1 MKKWITKHGIT
12 VIRLDGIRC
21 NCFAIE
27 TKNEKWLVDTSALS
41 DRNRIIKQME
51 MNDIVSLDGIILT
64 HAHINHVASAA
75 SFAEEYQC
83 PVYIHDSE
91 LHFVQTGD
99 CLIPKA
105 SNSVAGFIERIVSQ
119 IPFLN
124 KYPACRDAKAIPLD
138 EPLIWDEHIR
148 IIETPGHSEGGISIL
163 IDNEIAIVGD
173 IMKSG
178 LLQMKP
184 AWANQPGLIEVSWK
198 KLLQEECELF
208 LPSHGKEILRA
219 QIEKELEKK
228 ELEKK

>member
-27 TKNEKWLVDTSALS
+27 TENEKWLVDTSALS
-41 DRNRIIKQME
+41 DRNRIIKQLE

-75 SFAEEYQC
+75 LFAGEYQC

-99 CLIPKA
+99 CLTPKA
-105 SNSVAGFIERIVSQ
+105 SNSLAGFVERMVSQ
-119 IPFLN
+119 ISFLN
-124 KYPACRDAKAIPLD
+124 KYPACRDAKAIPFD
-138 EPLIWDEHIR
+138 EPLIWNEYIR

-163 IDNEIAIVGD
+163 IDDEIAIVGD

-178 LLQMKP
+178 VFQMKP
-184 AWANQPGLIEVSWK
+184 AWANQPGLIQVSWK

-208 LPSHGKEILRA
+208 LPSHGKEITREQL
-219 QIEKELEKK
+219 EKELNKK
-228 ELEKK
+228 